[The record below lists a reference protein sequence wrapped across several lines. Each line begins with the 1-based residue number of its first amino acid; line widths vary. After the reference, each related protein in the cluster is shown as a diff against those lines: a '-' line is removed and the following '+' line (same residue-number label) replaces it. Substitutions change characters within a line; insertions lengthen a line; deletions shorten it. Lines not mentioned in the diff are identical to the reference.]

1 MCIAHCAQTPITSIK
16 YWLNVSL
23 EWQEIFQWV
32 SSRRKR
38 PQQRQ
43 YLQYLQY
50 LHSIYSI
57 YTVST
62 VTTVSTQY
70 LQYLQYL
77 RTSLLAAALPL
88 LAGVGLDLGAV
99 VRVAEQLARAVE
111 EPGEALG
118 DELWKLLET
127 LRSAALHGDVVLIV
141 VLRSAEASGYMEVIF
156 NI

>member
-1 MCIAHCAQTPITSIK
+1 MYHLSDRK
-16 YWLNVSL
+16 FSSEFHRGENGHSNVST
-23 EWQEIFQWV
+23 
-32 SSRRKR
+32 
-38 PQQRQ
+38 
-43 YLQYLQY
+43 Y
-50 LHSIYSI
+50 SIYSI

-118 DELWKLLET
+118 DEL
-127 LRSAALHGDVVLIV
+127 
-141 VLRSAEASGYMEVIF
+141 
-156 NI
+156 

>member
-1 MCIAHCAQTPITSIK
+1 MSFIEEKTATATSVPT
-16 YWLNVSL
+16 VST
-23 EWQEIFQWV
+23 V
-32 SSRRKR
+32 ST
-38 PQQRQ
+38 
-43 YLQYLQY
+43 QY
-50 LHSIYSI
+50 LHSIIYSI

-118 DELWKLLET
+118 DEL
-127 LRSAALHGDVVLIV
+127 
-141 VLRSAEASGYMEVIF
+141 
-156 NI
+156 